1 MNLKPVFVEVEI
13 PESRYQSLRGISKAG
28 QIPGVEYRS
37 LRLKELA
44 SIVLGR
50 FLDGQ
55 EDPPGWEEM

>member
-13 PESRYQSLRGISKAG
+13 PESRYQSLRSISKVG

-37 LRLKELA
+37 LRLKELT

-50 FLDGQ
+50 FLDGL
-55 EDPPGWEEM
+55 EDPPGWEEL